1 LCSVR
6 RVGAPL
12 LEAIPRIEGTLGA
25 ADRCPRR
32 GGKREAVLDL
42 PARASRTGEV
52 LGGLGKGAQA
62 PGCAGLSSRHVL
74 RAHDRR
80 CPSEMDRGNAQPA
93 MRPSRVVAMAGLLC
107 GESRSGPDLS
117 KLGWR
122 GAREGGHATGC
133 AVRRGL
139 HLVGHNAIGFEA
151 ICCCARG
158 SKWSQKSAAALG
170 GASRK
175 RATQGT
181 PTMEGAL
188 DRGSAPP
195 LTRRR
200 AEAVLVLPQGSATEG
215 VRGQGHG
222 LCPGRKRRDEGASRG
237 GLEITSS
244 QVRAS
249 LVPRET
255 RDNRAPAPKLWARR
269 QARPHSIMLSAK
281 VSTGR
286 AAWKLPSPAKADGGG
301 DSRARRSVECSCQRS
316 VAEVG

>member
-1 LCSVR
+1 MGSERVRKRPDVLASPAGMSCELATEGVRARWIGVAPGQQCGPHGSWRWPVSCAAKADLALTCRSSVG
-6 RVGAPL
+6 VA
-12 LEAIPRIEGTLGA
+12 
-25 ADRCPRR
+25 
-32 GGKREAVLDL
+32 
-42 PARASRTGEV
+42 PARVVTLPVA
-52 LGGLGKGAQA
+52 
-62 PGCAGLSSRHVL
+62 LS
-74 RAHDRR
+74 
-80 CPSEMDRGNAQPA
+80 E
-93 MRPSRVVAMAGLLC
+93 
-107 GESRSGPDLS
+107 
-117 KLGWR
+117 W
-122 GAREGGHATGC
+122 
-133 AVRRGL
+133 GL
-139 HLVGHNAIGFEA
+139 HLVGHNATGFEA

-158 SKWSQKSAAALG
+158 SNWSQKSTAALG

-255 RDNRAPAPKLWARR
+255 GDNRAPAPKLWARR
-269 QARPHSIMLSAK
+269 QARPRSIMLSAK

-286 AAWKLPSPAKADGGG
+286 AAWKPPSPAKADGGG
-301 DSRARRSVECSCQRS
+301 DSRAGRSVECSCQRS